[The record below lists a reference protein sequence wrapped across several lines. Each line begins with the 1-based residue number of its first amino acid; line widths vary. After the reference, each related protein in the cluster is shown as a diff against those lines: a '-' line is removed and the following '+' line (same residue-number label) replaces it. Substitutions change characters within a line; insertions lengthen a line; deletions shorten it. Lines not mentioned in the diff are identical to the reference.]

1 MTYMSSPV
9 ACSASTAIRLAAPNT
24 AHRLSA
30 ALDAAG
36 MRDPAGEVTSNH
48 ELISIILEQL
58 ACGWMRH
65 PPSADADDS
74 DSDSHD
80 GRYGPQPHDDY
91 DCDVCGAFPIV
102 GIRYHSTERRNY
114 DACEACHAKLPE
126 EEKADYHGV
135 KPTVLPTREEAREEK
150 RRMLQSCPS
159 VGKTAALRATHRD
172 LKVAAHLGRA
182 WRAHVAPLLAANE
195 DAHSRAKVAAYRE
208 LYTMQQQLMVE
219 SMMER
224 MGRR

>member
-1 MTYMSSPV
+1 MSSPL

-48 ELISIILEQL
+48 ESISIILEQL
-58 ACGWMRH
+58 AGGWMRH